1 MAQCEWKPCGQKVQ
15 AGWQFCP
22 YCGTDN
28 RPSTFRPGIIACP
41 HLFHESE
48 SFCVRCGS
56 SRDGRPSAEQRQVQA
71 GIGKKFITSAA
82 IASDGTLVF
91 GSSDTNFYA
100 LSPTGSLLWKN
111 AAQGTLMSSPTIS
124 GDGTIYLI
132 ASDGNFYAVPSAGG
146 ASVWHLKLGT
156 YGRSSAAVGT
166 DGTLYVGST
175 DSNLYAIN

>member
-1 MAQCEWKPCGQKVQ
+1 MAQCAWKPCGQKVQ

-71 GIGKKFITSAA
+71 GIGKKFITLGVIVAGASFGAQQIHENHYPGNEY
-82 IASDGTLVF
+82 IAPYYDEVSVVDGKKSVKGDEYVSWGETGGAVLGVL
-91 GSSDTNFYA
+91 GVLA
-100 LSPTGSLLWKN
+100 LIIARIN
-111 AAQGTLMSSPTIS
+111 AGLRRK
-124 GDGTIYLI
+124 
-132 ASDGNFYAVPSAGG
+132 PSA
-146 ASVWHLKLGT
+146 KPK
-156 YGRSSAAVGT
+156 SA
-166 DGTLYVGST
+166 
-175 DSNLYAIN
+175 